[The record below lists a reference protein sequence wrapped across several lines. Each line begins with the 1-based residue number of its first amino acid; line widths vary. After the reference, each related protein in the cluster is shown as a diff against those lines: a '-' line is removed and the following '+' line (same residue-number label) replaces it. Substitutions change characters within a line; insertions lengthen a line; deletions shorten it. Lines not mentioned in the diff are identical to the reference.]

1 MRPMYAWK
9 TTMRWLLQVEPPVP
23 LREEADVTAEMNRNY
38 NWNFVVNVL
47 DGSWF
52 MLGISFISSTTI
64 VPLFLS
70 KLSDSPIPVG
80 LAAVLAQG
88 SWFLPQLF
96 TANVVER
103 LARKKPVVIN
113 LGFFTERLPM
123 WLLVVAAAVAAASP
137 GLALA
142 LFFIA
147 YAWHGLGAGII
158 ATAWQDMLARIFP
171 VNRRG
176 RYFGTVMFIGAGLGA
191 VGASL
196 SAWLLKTYPFPQN
209 FVYCFAIAAAAI
221 NISWLFLA
229 LTREPVQAV
238 QTPRRE
244 NRQYL
249 AELRPLLR
257 QDHNFRRFLVARLL
271 LALSGMGTGFL
282 TVSAI
287 QRWGISDSTVG
298 WYTAATLLGQTFGN
312 LVFGL
317 LADRHGHKLT
327 LELSGAAALLS
338 FGLAWLAA
346 TPAWFFAVFVLQGV
360 SNGGILV
367 SGIMVVMEFSP
378 PHRRPTYAGLANTL
392 TGLVSAAA
400 PLLGT
405 LIAGINYSALFAL
418 STFVALVGML
428 LMRYRVREPRLV
440 VAQEG
445 ATG

>member
-1 MRPMYAWK
+1 M
-9 TTMRWLLQVEPPVP
+9 
-23 LREEADVTAEMNRNY
+23 
-38 NWNFVVNVL
+38 
-47 DGSWF
+47 
-52 MLGISFISSTTI
+52 I
-64 VPLFLS
+64 
-70 KLSDSPIPVG
+70 
-80 LAAVLAQG
+80 AQG

-96 TANVVER
+96 TANAVER

-123 WLLVVAAAVAAASP
+123 WLIVGAAMTAAASP
-137 GLALA
+137 PLALT
-142 LFFIA
+142 LFFIG

-176 RYFGTVMFIGAGLGA
+176 RFFGSVMFIGAGLGA
-191 VGASL
+191 IGASL

-209 FVYCFAIAAAAI
+209 FVYCFAIAATGI
-221 NISWLFLA
+221 TVSWAFLA

-249 AELRPLLR
+249 AELRPLLQ

-271 LALSGMGTGFL
+271 LALSGMGAGFL

-312 LVFGL
+312 LLFGL
-317 LADRHGHKLT
+317 LADRYGHKLT

-338 FGLAWLAA
+338 FGLAWLAP
-346 TPAWFFAVFVLQGV
+346 TPEWFFAVFVLQGV

-367 SGIMVVMEFSP
+367 SGIMVVLEFSP
-378 PHRRPTYAGLANTL
+378 PQRRPTYAGLANTL
-392 TGLVSAAA
+392 TGVVSAAA

-405 LIAGINYSALFAL
+405 LMAGIDYGLLFAM
-418 STFVALVGML
+418 STVVALVGVV
-428 LMRYRVREPRLV
+428 LMRYRVQEPRLV
-440 VAQEG
+440 AAGV
-445 ATG
+445 TG

>member
-1 MRPMYAWK
+1 MQPFYAWK
-9 TTMRWLLQVEPPVP
+9 MMLRWLLQVEPPVP
-23 LREEADVTAEMNRNY
+23 LRDEADVTAEMNRNY
-38 NWNFVVNVL
+38 RWNFVVNVL
-47 DGSWF
+47 DGSAF
-52 MLGISFISSTTI
+52 MLGMSFISATTI

-80 LAAVLAQG
+80 LAAVIAQG

-96 TANVVER
+96 TANAVER

-123 WLLVVAAAVAAASP
+123 WLIVGAAMTAAASP
-137 GLALA
+137 PLALT
-142 LFFIA
+142 LFFIG

-176 RYFGTVMFIGAGLGA
+176 RFFGSVMFIGAGLGA
-191 VGASL
+191 IGASL

-209 FVYCFAIAAAAI
+209 FVYCFAIAATGI
-221 NISWLFLA
+221 TVSWAFLA

-249 AELRPLLR
+249 AELRPLLQ

-271 LALSGMGTGFL
+271 LALSGMGAGFL

-312 LVFGL
+312 LLFGL
-317 LADRHGHKLT
+317 LADRYGHKLT

-338 FGLAWLAA
+338 FGLAWLAP
-346 TPAWFFAVFVLQGV
+346 TPEWFFAVFVLQGV

-367 SGIMVVMEFSP
+367 SGIMVVLEFSP
-378 PHRRPTYAGLANTL
+378 PQRRPTYAGLANTL
-392 TGLVSAAA
+392 TGVVSAAA

-405 LIAGINYSALFAL
+405 LMAGIDYGLLFAM
-418 STFVALVGML
+418 STVVALVGVV
-428 LMRYRVREPRLV
+428 LMRYRVQEPRLV
-440 VAQEG
+440 AAGV
-445 ATG
+445 TR

>member
-1 MRPMYAWK
+1 MQPFYVWK
-9 TTMRWLLQVEPPVP
+9 MMLRWLLQVEPPVP
-23 LREEADVTAEMNRNY
+23 LRDEADVTAEMNRNY
-38 NWNFVVNVL
+38 RWNFVVNVL
-47 DGSWF
+47 DGSAF
-52 MLGISFISSTTI
+52 MLGMSFISATTI

-80 LAAVLAQG
+80 LAAVIAQG

-96 TANVVER
+96 TANAVER

-123 WLLVVAAAVAAASP
+123 WLIVGAAMTAAASP
-137 GLALA
+137 PLALT
-142 LFFIA
+142 LFFIG

-176 RYFGTVMFIGAGLGA
+176 RFFGSVMFIGAGLGA
-191 VGASL
+191 IGASL

-209 FVYCFAIAAAAI
+209 FVYCFAIAATGI
-221 NISWLFLA
+221 TVSWAFLA

-249 AELRPLLR
+249 AELRPLLQ

-271 LALSGMGTGFL
+271 LALSGMGAGFL

-312 LVFGL
+312 LLFGL
-317 LADRHGHKLT
+317 LADRYGHKLT

-338 FGLAWLAA
+338 FGLAWLAP
-346 TPAWFFAVFVLQGV
+346 TPEWFFAVFVLQGV

-367 SGIMVVMEFSP
+367 SGIMVVLEFSP
-378 PHRRPTYAGLANTL
+378 PQRRPTYAGLANTL
-392 TGLVSAAA
+392 TGVVSAAA

-405 LIAGINYSALFAL
+405 LMAGIDYGLLFAM
-418 STFVALVGML
+418 STVVALVGVV
-428 LMRYRVREPRLV
+428 LMRYRVQEPRLV
-440 VAQEG
+440 AAGV
-445 ATG
+445 TG

>member
-1 MRPMYAWK
+1 
-9 TTMRWLLQVEPPVP
+9 
-23 LREEADVTAEMNRNY
+23 
-38 NWNFVVNVL
+38 VNVL
-47 DGSWF
+47 DGSAF
-52 MLGISFISSTTI
+52 MLGMSFISATTI

-80 LAAVLAQG
+80 LAAVIAQG

-96 TANVVER
+96 TANAVER

-123 WLLVVAAAVAAASP
+123 WLIVGAAMTAAASP
-137 GLALA
+137 PLALT
-142 LFFIA
+142 LFFIG

-176 RYFGTVMFIGAGLGA
+176 RFFGSVMFIGAGLGA
-191 VGASL
+191 IGASL

-209 FVYCFAIAAAAI
+209 FVYCFAIAATGI
-221 NISWLFLA
+221 TVSWAFLA

-249 AELRPLLR
+249 AELRPLLQ

-271 LALSGMGTGFL
+271 LALSGMGAGFL

-312 LVFGL
+312 LLFGL
-317 LADRHGHKLT
+317 LADRYGHKLT

-338 FGLAWLAA
+338 FGLAWLAP
-346 TPAWFFAVFVLQGV
+346 TPEWFFAVFVLQGV

-367 SGIMVVMEFSP
+367 SGIMVVLEFSP
-378 PHRRPTYAGLANTL
+378 PQRRPTYAGLANTL
-392 TGLVSAAA
+392 TGVVSAAA

-405 LIAGINYSALFAL
+405 LMAGIDYGLLFAM
-418 STFVALVGML
+418 STVVALVGVV
-428 LMRYRVREPRLV
+428 LMRYRVQEPRLV
-440 VAQEG
+440 AAGV
-445 ATG
+445 TG

>member
-1 MRPMYAWK
+1 MQPFYAWK
-9 TTMRWLLQVEPPVP
+9 MMLRWLLQVEPPVP
-23 LREEADVTAEMNRNY
+23 LRDEADVTAEMNRNY
-38 NWNFVVNVL
+38 RWNFVVNVL
-47 DGSWF
+47 DGSAF
-52 MLGISFISSTTI
+52 MLGMSFISATTI

-80 LAAVLAQG
+80 LAAVIAQG

-96 TANVVER
+96 TANAVER

-123 WLLVVAAAVAAASP
+123 WLIVGAAMTAAASP
-137 GLALA
+137 PLALT
-142 LFFIA
+142 LFFIG

-176 RYFGTVMFIGAGLGA
+176 RFFGSVMFIGAGLGA
-191 VGASL
+191 IGASL

-209 FVYCFAIAAAAI
+209 FVYCFAIAATGI
-221 NISWLFLA
+221 TVSWAFLA

-249 AELRPLLR
+249 AELRPLLQ

-271 LALSGMGTGFL
+271 LALSGMGAGFL

-312 LVFGL
+312 LLFGL
-317 LADRHGHKLT
+317 LADRYGHKLT

-338 FGLAWLAA
+338 FGLAWLAP
-346 TPAWFFAVFVLQGV
+346 TPEWFFAVFVLQGV

-367 SGIMVVMEFSP
+367 SGIMVVLEFSP
-378 PHRRPTYAGLANTL
+378 PQRRPTYAGLANTL
-392 TGLVSAAA
+392 TGVVSAAA

-405 LIAGINYSALFAL
+405 LMAGIDYGLLFAM
-418 STFVALVGML
+418 STVVALVGVV
-428 LMRYRVREPRLV
+428 LMRYRVQEPRLV
-440 VAQEG
+440 AAGV
-445 ATG
+445 TG